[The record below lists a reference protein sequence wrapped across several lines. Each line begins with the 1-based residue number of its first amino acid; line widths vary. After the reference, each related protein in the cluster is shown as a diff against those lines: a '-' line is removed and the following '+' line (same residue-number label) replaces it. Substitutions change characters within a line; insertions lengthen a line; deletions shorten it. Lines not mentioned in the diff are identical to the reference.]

1 MRVRWDTVDSK
12 SENFDYENDPAW
24 RRGDRRGWSLT
35 THDGSGRNTPFW
47 AAIRNFYAC
56 LAIWLWFE
64 IFDFFDFLHPN
75 PTFGTQIPD
84 LAGGSLYPNP
94 IAPEISGGLGRKNGR
109 NTRFWAELH
118 RFYAFPVIWGW
129 FEIFDFFDFLA
140 PESQFWW
147 MGNVPLPN
155 WKNPEIFHFWSEN
168 FRWFLTPRF
177 F

>member
-1 MRVRWDTVDSK
+1 MKMTPPEDGGTEEVGT
-12 SENFDYENDPAW
+12 W
-24 RRGDRRGWSLT
+24 RRT
-35 THDGSGRNTPFW
+35 MEVAETHLFEPQYEISTHVSPFGYDLK
-47 AAIRNFYAC
+47 FS
-56 LAIWLWFE
+56 
-64 IFDFFDFLHPN
+64 IFLDFLHPN
-75 PTFGTQIPD
+75 PTFGTQILD

-155 WKNPEIFHFWSEN
+155 WKKPGIFQFWSEN
-168 FRWFLTPRF
+168 SRKFSMIFNSPIF
-177 F
+177 FTIFSEF